1 MLIIMKKITIL
12 ISMLLMALCWAYGQ
26 NHVPGYMPH
35 TKRGELP
42 PAWIKNKVTDAQY
55 DYAMH
60 SGTMLNAMQ
69 KIFLRFHHIP
79 SEDLAKMVLANK
91 KKSGLL
97 HFEELEKMAQEI
109 AEELLMDLMKFTM
122 GV

>member
-1 MLIIMKKITIL
+1 MMKGAKQLTL
-12 ISMLLMALCWAYGQ
+12 ESYAELLLMDMQTLFGSIEKMAPTLKGKD
-26 NHVPGYMPH
+26 PSS
-35 TKRGELP
+35 L
-42 PAWIKNKVTDAQY
+42 TDAQY
-55 DYAMH
+55 AYALH
-60 SGTMLNAMQ
+60 SGTMLNAMK

>member
-1 MLIIMKKITIL
+1 MTVGL
-12 ISMLLMALCWAYGQ
+12 Y
-26 NHVPGYMPH
+26 
-35 TKRGELP
+35 
-42 PAWIKNKVTDAQY
+42 
-55 DYAMH
+55 
-60 SGTMLNAMQ
+60 AMQ

-79 SEDLAKMVLANK
+79 YEDLAKIVLANK

-122 GV
+122 EDKNGYVMKNFS

>member
-1 MLIIMKKITIL
+1 MVAKPLCPLYKYIIKPL
-12 ISMLLMALCWAYGQ
+12 DRAYY
-26 NHVPGYMPH
+26 P
-35 TKRGELP
+35 ELR
-42 PAWIKNKVTDAQY
+42 
-55 DYAMH
+55 YAMH

-69 KIFLRFHHIP
+69 KILLRFHHIP

>member
-1 MLIIMKKITIL
+1 
-12 ISMLLMALCWAYGQ
+12 
-26 NHVPGYMPH
+26 
-35 TKRGELP
+35 
-42 PAWIKNKVTDAQY
+42 
-55 DYAMH
+55 
-60 SGTMLNAMQ
+60 MQ

-122 GV
+122 GDKSVLGWQETMKITINLLGQNLPTLIR